1 MEVMVVMVVIMVVM
15 VVVVV
20 TVVMVVMVVKMV
32 TVVMVVKMVMVV
44 MVVMEM
50 MVVVVVM
57 VVTSCLLDE
66 RPQLLGGDHAVAV
79 SVKELESLN
88 IFFRKYLKRL
98 SIVENMS
105 LLLQEC
111 LKDLHS
117 LFLCL
122 NKAI

>member
-1 MEVMVVMVVIMVVM
+1 MSIVIMLVM
-15 VVVVV
+15 MVTVV
-20 TVVMVVMVVKMV
+20 TVVIVMMV
-32 TVVMVVKMVMVV
+32 TVVMVV
-44 MVVMEM
+44 
-50 MVVVVVM
+50 
-57 VVTSCLLDE
+57 VVTSCLLNE
-66 RPQLLGGDHAVAV
+66 RPQLLGGYHAVAV

-88 IFFRKYLKRL
+88 IFFRNFLKRL

>member
-1 MEVMVVMVVIMVVM
+1 MSIVIMLVM
-15 VVVVV
+15 MVTVV
-20 TVVMVVMVVKMV
+20 TVVMVMMV
-32 TVVMVVKMVMVV
+32 TVVMVV
-44 MVVMEM
+44 
-50 MVVVVVM
+50 
-57 VVTSCLLDE
+57 VVTSCLLNE

-88 IFFRKYLKRL
+88 IFFRNFLKRL

>member
-1 MEVMVVMVVIMVVM
+1 MSIVIMLVM
-15 VVVVV
+15 MVTVV
-20 TVVMVVMVVKMV
+20 TVVMVMMV
-32 TVVMVVKMVMVV
+32 TVVMVV
-44 MVVMEM
+44 
-50 MVVVVVM
+50 
-57 VVTSCLLDE
+57 VVTSCLLNE

-88 IFFRKYLKRL
+88 IFFFRKCLKRL

>member
-1 MEVMVVMVVIMVVM
+1 MSIVIMLVM
-15 VVVVV
+15 
-20 TVVMVVMVVKMV
+20 MV
-32 TVVMVVKMVMVV
+32 TVVV
-44 MVVMEM
+44 VVMEM

-88 IFFRKYLKRL
+88 IFFFRKCLKRL

-117 LFLCL
+117 LFECL

>member
-1 MEVMVVMVVIMVVM
+1 MSIVIMLVM
-15 VVVVV
+15 MVTVV
-20 TVVMVVMVVKMV
+20 TVVIVMMV
-32 TVVMVVKMVMVV
+32 TVVMVV
-44 MVVMEM
+44 
-50 MVVVVVM
+50 
-57 VVTSCLLDE
+57 VVTSCLLNE
-66 RPQLLGGDHAVAV
+66 RPQLLGGYHAVAV

-88 IFFRKYLKRL
+88 IFFRNFLKRL

-111 LKDLHS
+111 LKDLHD